1 MSLALF
7 PLNTVLFSGC
17 TLDLQIFEA
26 RYLDMIGRCM
36 KKGEGF
42 GVVCILGEASADDM
56 TDAYA
61 VVGCEALIRDFKQQ
75 DNGSG
80 KSTTLYSTL
89 RHLSSP
95 AVNIVTVEDPIEMVY
110 EDFNQIAVQPHIDVT
125 FASILRNILRQD
137 PDIVMIG
144 EIRDEET
151 ARYAVQAA
159 LTGHLVFSTLHTND
173 AASAVTRLM
182 DLGLEPYLISSTLLG
197 VVAQRLVRMVCREC
211 ERPVEV
217 PAERINTVGCTTR
230 GDIVQIMEGAGCAR
244 CRKTGYWGRI
254 GIYEILEISGAVR
267 KMIHA
272 GAPEHEIRTRA
283 IKEGMTTLKEDA
295 CRKMFQGIT
304 TLEEVMR
311 CTA

>member
-1 MSLALF
+1 
-7 PLNTVLFSGC
+7 
-17 TLDLQIFEA
+17 
-26 RYLDMIGRCM
+26 
-36 KKGEGF
+36 
-42 GVVCILGEASADDM
+42 
-56 TDAYA
+56 
-61 VVGCEALIRDFKQQ
+61 
-75 DNGSG
+75 
-80 KSTTLYSTL
+80 
-89 RHLSSP
+89 
-95 AVNIVTVEDPIEMVY
+95 
-110 EDFNQIAVQPHIDVT
+110 
-125 FASILRNILRQD
+125 
-137 PDIVMIG
+137 MIG

-217 PAERINTVGCTTR
+217 PAERINTVGCATQ

-254 GIYEILEISGAVR
+254 GIYEVLEVSEAIQ
-267 KMIHA
+267 KMIHM
-272 GAPEHEIRTRA
+272 GAPEHEIKNQA
-283 IKEGMTTLKEDA
+283 IREGMTTLKEDA
-295 CRKMFQGIT
+295 CLKMFQGIT
-304 TLEEVMR
+304 TLEEVIR